1 MLCRKLYLEVLLLL
15 YHNTSCSVETF
26 TCITTSSAVDTGI
39 LKTIVKTFI
48 MPWHLEFQ
56 WLPETKWPV
65 WVIVCYL
72 DLLWASHA
80 VLSYDF
86 LHVPTVIPNMWDH
99 LH

>member
-1 MLCRKLYLEVLLLL
+1 
-15 YHNTSCSVETF
+15 
-26 TCITTSSAVDTGI
+26 
-39 LKTIVKTFI
+39 